1 MEAHQVMSLIVTL
14 RIILMYGTQKDWTV
28 QIATDLEDTTLCA
41 FMAIP
46 HLYIVKF

>member
-46 HLYIVKF
+46 HLYRVKF